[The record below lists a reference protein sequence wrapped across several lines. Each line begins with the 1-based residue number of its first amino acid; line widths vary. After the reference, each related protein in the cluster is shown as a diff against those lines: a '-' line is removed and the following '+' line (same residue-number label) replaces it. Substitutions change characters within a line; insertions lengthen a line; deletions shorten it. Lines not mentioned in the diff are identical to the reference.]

1 LPVSL
6 ARFSNIAIALLAL
19 GAMQPALAYGAP
31 AKSAKTVKSKST
43 PAKPAPPSAEAERLK
58 ELEKQ
63 AAESKARAAELA
75 AKTAQMQKDLDAQ
88 RQALTSTAS
97 EVRKGEQALTQLEGE
112 QASISSNLG
121 NQAEMLGAD
130 QVKLSR
136 LTEALVR
143 LARIPPGGLLSS
155 EDTPV
160 EAGRAQIL
168 IQSAL
173 TATKDG
179 AEKEQA
185 ELARLAD
192 LNRQLDAKRQEAERT
207 AGTLKQHQMDLAGL
221 VEKRQAI
228 YRQTDS
234 DRQAEE
240 EKARKIADEAKDLR
254 DLVARIEAQQKAE
267 QEAEARRRAHDK
279 KAPSVAPSGHFV
291 AGKGLPV
298 AGQVKIRFGQNDGL
312 GTTSHGITV
321 VTRAGAT
328 VTAPSAGVVRFAG
341 PFRSYREILILEHP
355 GGYLSLIAGM
365 ARVNAA
371 VGASIGAGEPIG
383 TMDDRPDA
391 RPELY
396 YELRH
401 SGQFIDPETAAS
413 SADAKGRAR

>member
-1 LPVSL
+1 LRAKPGLISKFFVL
-6 ARFSNIAIALLAL
+6 LLAL
-19 GAMQPALAYGAP
+19 AAVQPAHGAS
-31 AKSAKTVKSKST
+31 AKSGKSAKAKAI
-43 PAKPAPPSAEAERLK
+43 PAKPAQPSAEAERLK

-75 AKTAQMQKDLDAQ
+75 AKAAQAQKELDAQ
-88 RQALTSTAS
+88 RQALTGAAA
-97 EVRKGEQALTQLEGE
+97 EVRKGEQALTRLEGE
-112 QASISSNLG
+112 QTSISSNLG

-130 QVKLSR
+130 QAKLAR
-136 LTEALVR
+136 LTLALVR

-155 EDTPV
+155 EDTPI
-160 EAGRAQIL
+160 EAGRAEIL

-173 TATKDG
+173 EEVKAG
-179 AEKEQA
+179 AEREKA
-185 ELARLAD
+185 ELARLGN
-192 LNRQLDAKRQEAERT
+192 LNRELDAKRDEAQRA
-207 AGTLKQHQMDLAGL
+207 AGTLKQRQMDLAQL
-221 VEKRQAI
+221 VQKRQAI
-228 YRQTDS
+228 YQQTDA
-234 DRQAEE
+234 DRKAEE
-240 EKARKIADEAKDLR
+240 ERARKIADEAKDLR

-267 QEAEARRRAHDK
+267 QAAEAKRRAKDK
-279 KAPSVAPSGHFV
+279 KPAAAPRGHFV

-312 GTTSHGITV
+312 GTTSHGITI

-328 VTAPSAGVVRFAG
+328 VTAPASGTVRFAG

-365 ARVNAA
+365 ERVNAA
-371 VGASIGAGEPIG
+371 VGASVGAGEPIG

-396 YELRH
+396 YELRR
-401 SGQFIDPETAAS
+401 SGQFIDPETVAS

>member
-1 LPVSL
+1 
-6 ARFSNIAIALLAL
+6 
-19 GAMQPALAYGAP
+19 MQPALAYGAP
-31 AKSAKTVKSKST
+31 AKSAKTAKAKST
-43 PAKPAPPSAEAERLK
+43 PAKPAPPSPEAERLK

-97 EVRKGEQALTQLEGE
+97 EVRKGEQALTTLEGE

-173 TATKDG
+173 AATKDG
-179 AEKEQA
+179 AEQEQA

-279 KAPSVAPSGHFV
+279 KAPLVAPSGHFV

-312 GTTSHGITV
+312 GTTSHGITI

-371 VGASIGAGEPIG
+371 VGAQIGAGEPIG

>member
-1 LPVSL
+1 LP
-6 ARFSNIAIALLAL
+6 ARVNTLSKFAAVLLAV
-19 GAMQPALAYGAP
+19 AVAQPALARP
-31 AKSAKTVKSKST
+31 AAKTDKAAK
-43 PAKPAPPSAEAERLK
+43 AKPGTPSPEAERLK

-63 AAESKARAAELA
+63 AAESKARAADLA

-88 RQALTSTAS
+88 RQALTGTAA
-97 EVRKGEQALTQLEGE
+97 EVRKGEQALTRLEGE

-130 QVKLSR
+130 QAKLSR

-143 LARIPPGGLLSS
+143 LARIPPGGLLSG
-155 EDTPV
+155 EDTPI

-173 TATKDG
+173 AATKDG
-179 AEKEQA
+179 AEKEKA
-185 ELARLAD
+185 ELARLDD
-192 LNRQLDAKRQEAERT
+192 LNRQLDAKRQEAERE
-207 AGTLKQHQMDLAGL
+207 AGTLKQRQMDLAGL

-228 YRQTDS
+228 YRQTES

-267 QEAEARRRAHDK
+267 QEAEARRRARDK
-279 KAPSVAPSGHFV
+279 KAPATPMGHFV

-312 GTTSHGITV
+312 GTTSRGITI

-383 TMDDRPDA
+383 TMDDRQDGH
-391 RPELY
+391 PELY

>member
-1 LPVSL
+1 LRGKVNPVAKL
-6 ARFSNIAIALLAL
+6 VVVLFALSAV
-19 GAMQPALAYGAP
+19 QPAP
-31 AKSAKTVKSKST
+31 ARPATKTDKTGK
-43 PAKPAPPSAEAERLK
+43 AKPAAPSPEAERLK
-58 ELEKQ
+58 ELERQ
-63 AAESKARAAELA
+63 AAESKARAADLA

-88 RQALTSTAS
+88 RQALTSTAA
-97 EVRKGEQALTQLEGE
+97 EVRKGEQSLTQLEGE

-173 TATKDG
+173 AATKDG

-192 LNRQLDAKRQEAERT
+192 LNRQLDGKRQEAERE

-279 KAPSVAPSGHFV
+279 KAAPAPSGHFV

-312 GTTSHGITV
+312 GTTSHGITI

-328 VTAPSAGVVRFAG
+328 VTAPSAGIVRFAG

-396 YELRH
+396 YELRR
-401 SGQFIDPETAAS
+401 SGQFIDPETAS
-413 SADAKGRAR
+413 SSGDAKGKAR

>member
-1 LPVSL
+1 MRS
-6 ARFSNIAIALLAL
+6 
-19 GAMQPALAYGAP
+19 G
-31 AKSAKTVKSKST
+31 K
-43 PAKPAPPSAEAERLK
+43 PSAEAERLK

-88 RQALTSTAS
+88 RQALTSTAA
-97 EVRKGEQALTQLEGE
+97 EVRKGEQTLTQLEGE

-136 LTEALVR
+136 LTDALVR

-155 EDTPV
+155 EDRPV

-173 TATKDG
+173 AATKDG
-179 AEKEQA
+179 AEREQA
-185 ELARLAD
+185 ELGRLAE

-221 VEKRQAI
+221 VEKRQAV
-228 YRQTDS
+228 YRQTES
-234 DRQAEE
+234 DRRAEE

-267 QEAEARRRAHDK
+267 QEAEARRRPHDK
-279 KAPSVAPSGHFV
+279 KAPVAPRGHFV

-298 AGQVKIRFGQNDGL
+298 AGQVKIGFGQNDGL
-312 GTTSHGITV
+312 GTTSHGITI

-328 VTAPSAGVVRFAG
+328 VTAPSAGIVRFAG

-371 VGASIGAGEPIG
+371 VGASIGTGEPIG
-383 TMDDRPDA
+383 IMDDRPDA

>member
-1 LPVSL
+1 
-6 ARFSNIAIALLAL
+6 
-19 GAMQPALAYGAP
+19 
-31 AKSAKTVKSKST
+31 
-43 PAKPAPPSAEAERLK
+43 
-58 ELEKQ
+58 
-63 AAESKARAAELA
+63 
-75 AKTAQMQKDLDAQ
+75 
-88 RQALTSTAS
+88 
-97 EVRKGEQALTQLEGE
+97 
-112 QASISSNLG
+112 
-121 NQAEMLGAD
+121 
-130 QVKLSR
+130 
-136 LTEALVR
+136 
-143 LARIPPGGLLSS
+143 LLSS

-173 TATKDG
+173 AATKDG

-207 AGTLKQHQMDLAGL
+207 AGTLKQHQIDLAGL

-279 KAPSVAPSGHFV
+279 KAPVAAVSGHFV

-312 GTTSHGITV
+312 GTTSHGITI

-328 VTAPSAGVVRFAG
+328 VTAPSAGIVRFAG